1 MVASRSVR
9 EKFVRLTLLLLLA
22 LLVQGV
28 IPTQAQEVEVRPVA
42 LTRIVIAPPRSPVA
56 RLLRTQL
63 REAYYGAEKGTRA
76 YEQAQKLYFFYGERG
91 FEPLWIRLDENGAE
105 LAPNALKIIEVF
117 KSAAAEGLRPSDYL
131 TPEFARQDF
140 SGDPQ
145 DLVALEAS
153 FSAAAA
159 RYAQD
164 AFGGRID
171 PSTVSKMITI
181 APKRIDEAA
190 LLLDLARS
198 PEPARALLDLSPKHP
213 EFIRLKAALAQFE
226 DAELAVSRITIPDG
240 PTLKLGMQDERVPAL
255 RERLSVEPP
264 ELPEGATT
272 ASADTTYD
280 QPLMDAVKAFQESTG
295 IDADGVLGP
304 TTLATLNAPSAV
316 TRDDIIANMERW
328 RWEPD
333 TLGAFR
339 VEVNIPQFQLSI
351 LRDGAVVHQT
361 RVVVGRPSNQTP
373 IFSDEIESVVVN
385 PYWNVP
391 PSIAAS
397 EIKPKLLENPYYLD
411 GQNME
416 LLSGSKVVNAAAIDW
431 STSNINA
438 FRVRQKPGPGNALG
452 KIKFLFPNEH
462 DVYLHDTPAKSLFER
477 AYRAYSHGCVRV
489 LNPMAFAGALMETNP
504 DVTQAKLEA
513 LFGDSERWVSL
524 KTHIPVHLMYFT
536 IRVEE
541 DGTLRSFGD
550 VYGHNAK
557 LIELLNAP

>member
-1 MVASRSVR
+1 M
-9 EKFVRLTLLLLLA
+9 
-22 LLVQGV
+22 
-28 IPTQAQEVEVRPVA
+28 
-42 LTRIVIAPPRSPVA
+42 
-56 RLLRTQL
+56 
-63 REAYYGAEKGTRA
+63 
-76 YEQAQKLYFFYGERG
+76 
-91 FEPLWIRLDENGAE
+91 LD
-105 LAPNALKIIEVF
+105 
-117 KSAAAEGLRPSDYL
+117 D
-131 TPEFARQDF
+131 
-140 SGDPQ
+140 
-145 DLVALEAS
+145 
-153 FSAAAA
+153 
-159 RYAQD
+159 
-164 AFGGRID
+164 
-171 PSTVSKMITI
+171 
-181 APKRIDEAA
+181 
-190 LLLDLARS
+190 
-198 PEPARALLDLSPKHP
+198 
-213 EFIRLKAALAQFE
+213 
-226 DAELAVSRITIPDG
+226 
-240 PTLKLGMQDERVPAL
+240 RVPAL

-272 ASADTTYD
+272 ASVDTTYD
-280 QPLMDAVKAFQESTG
+280 QPLVDAVKAFQETAG
-295 IDADGVLGP
+295 IEADGVLGP
-304 TTLATLNAPSAV
+304 ATLATLNAPSTV
-316 TRDDIIANMERW
+316 TRDDILANMERW

-333 TLGAFR
+333 TLGPFR

-351 LRDGAVVHQT
+351 LRDEEVVHQT

-397 EIKPKLLENPYYLD
+397 EIKPKLLANPYYLE

-431 STSNINA
+431 STSNINS

-489 LNPMAFAGALMETNP
+489 LNPMAFAGALMATNP
-504 DVTQAKLEA
+504 EVTQAKLEA
-513 LFGDSERWVSL
+513 LFGDKETWVSL

-536 IRVEE
+536 IRVDE

-550 VYGHNAK
+550 VYGHNTR

>member
-1 MVASRSVR
+1 M
-9 EKFVRLTLLLLLA
+9 RLSLLLLLA
-22 LLVQGV
+22 GFLVQGAASA
-28 IPTQAQEVEVRPVA
+28 QAQDVEVRPAA
-42 LTRIVIAPPRSPVA
+42 LARIIIAPPRSPVA
-56 RLLRTQL
+56 RQLRAQL

-91 FEPLWIRLDENGAE
+91 FEPLWISVNGDDVE
-105 LAPNALKIIEVF
+105 LAPNALKIVKVF
-117 KSAAAEGLRPSDYL
+117 NSAASEGLRPSDYL
-131 TPEFARQDF
+131 APDFAEQ
-140 SGDPQ
+140 SAGGEAK
-145 DLVALEAS
+145 DLAALETS

-164 AFGGRID
+164 AYGGRID
-171 PSTVSKMITI
+171 PTAVSKMITL

-190 LLLDLARS
+190 LLLELAS
-198 PEPARALLDLSPKHP
+198 STDPGKVLLDLSPKHP
-213 EFIRLKAALAQFE
+213 EFLRLKAALAEFE
-226 DAELAVSRITIPDG
+226 NAELTVSRITIPDG
-240 PTLKLGMQDERVPAL
+240 PTLKLGMQDERVPML
-255 RERLSVEPP
+255 RERLSVEAP
-264 ELPEGATT
+264 ELAEGATT
-272 ASADTTYD
+272 AAADTTYD
-280 QPLMDAVKAFQESTG
+280 QSLVDAVKAFQQSAG

-304 TTLATLNAPSAV
+304 ATLATLNAPSAV
-316 TRDDIIANMERW
+316 TRDDILANMERW
-328 RWEPD
+328 RWEPE

-339 VEVNIPQFQLSI
+339 VEVNIPQFQLNI
-351 LRDGAVVHQT
+351 LRDEEVVHQT

-373 IFSDEIESVVVN
+373 VFSDEIESVVVN

-391 PSIAAS
+391 ASIAAN
-397 EIKPKLLENPYYLD
+397 EIKPKLLANPNYLD

-416 LLSGSKVVNAAAIDW
+416 LLSGSKVVNASAVDW

-452 KIKFLFPNEH
+452 KIKFLFPNSH

-489 LNPMAFAGALMETNP
+489 LNPMEFAGALMATNP
-504 DVTQAKLEA
+504 EVTQAKLEG
-513 LFGDSERWVSL
+513 LFGDNERWVSL

-557 LIELLNAP
+557 LIQLLNAP